1 MDHFDQEENSQSAT
15 VENPPSLSA
24 EDTAEGGGEGT
35 GSSLPDLEQV
45 DSVQGT
51 LLFLYSLFIVSSIAT
66 QDSTLFSVDPALCL

>member
-15 VENPPSLSA
+15 VENPPSLLA

-51 LLFLYSLFIVSSIAT
+51 LLFFCIVCILQGGGSGFGR
-66 QDSTLFSVDPALCL
+66 LR